1 MSWLF
6 SRAPIGPDGAK
17 LYAAIVAETRAAD
30 WYRAGGVPDTIDG
43 RFAVLSTLLA
53 LLDIRLGQG
62 GTTAKAV
69 APRVTERF
77 IADMDVQMREAG
89 FGDPGLG
96 KQVRMMVGSLASKV
110 ERFQQALGQKAGDGA
125 GETEAKWDAAVTT
138 SLYRDE
144 PPGAEAVAAGSARLR
159 GWWERL
165 GERVDADIAEGNIG

>member
-6 SRAPIGPDGAK
+6 SRAPTGPDGAE

-30 WYRAGGVPDTIDG
+30 WYRGGQVPDTIDG

-62 GTTAKAV
+62 GATAKAV

-96 KQVRMMVGSLASKV
+96 KQVRMMVGSLASRV
-110 ERFQQALGQKAGDGA
+110 ERFQLAIDSGGSW
-125 GETEAKWDAAVTT
+125 EEAVVP
-138 SLYRDE
+138 SLYRDQ
-144 PPGAEAVAAGSARLR
+144 PPAEGEVAKGSALLR
-159 GWWERL
+159 DWWKRL
-165 GERVDADIAEGNIG
+165 GDAGDSELAEGNIG

>member
-6 SRAPIGPDGAK
+6 SRRSTGPDGKA
-17 LYAAIVAETRAAD
+17 LYAAIVSETRAAD
-30 WYRAGGVPDTIDG
+30 WYRIAQVPDTIDG

-53 LLDIRLGQG
+53 LLDIRLGKG
-62 GTTAKAV
+62 GVGAKAV

-110 ERFQQALGQKAGDGA
+110 ERWQNVIDRGA
-125 GETEAKWDAAVTT
+125 DWEAAVAS

-144 PPGAEAVAAGSARLR
+144 PPGAEAVAAGSTLVQ
-159 GWWERL
+159 GWWDRL
-165 GERVDADIAEGNIG
+165 GAAGDAEIAEGTIG